1 MENAECKIAGRR
13 RTADRSAWW
22 AAEDR
27 TPSVALRL
35 VLPDHLADVWL
46 VDTVGLVALAGRART
61 ADASQLQVP
70 RFFGM
75 ILADPADASAN
86 RAVRVH
92 AFDRPLKELARS
104 RPSAVI
110 SLYSTSATNFGSTQ
124 VVLGGLRQL
133 RFGTDHR

>member
-1 MENAECKIAGRR
+1 
-13 RTADRSAWW
+13 
-22 AAEDR
+22 
-27 TPSVALRL
+27 
-35 VLPDHLADVWL
+35 
-46 VDTVGLVALAGRART
+46 
-61 ADASQLQVP
+61 
-70 RFFGM
+70 M
-75 ILADPADASAN
+75 ILADPTDASAN

-133 RFGTDHR
+133 RFGTDHRFKLFPNPA